1 MATKHRTKADNAW
14 LEKIPGL
21 GCIACLIQGTPG
33 TPGEIHHLRDGQ
45 GRGQRSDHQHS
56 ICLCPPHHRGTDHP
70 RTPSIQMAKRDF
82 ETRFGTEPE
91 LYERTLCELGI
102 HEEEL

>member
-1 MATKHRTKADNAW
+1 
-14 LEKIPGL
+14 
-21 GCIACLIQGTPG
+21 
-33 TPGEIHHLRDGQ
+33 
-45 GRGQRSDHQHS
+45 
-56 ICLCPPHHRGTDHP
+56 
-70 RTPSIQMAKRDF
+70 MAKRDF